1 MLYNGHSVYA
11 DVQEEPTA
19 GGIQTR
25 KKKKTKHGYTTRS
38 NMDDDDAATNRL
50 TRRALY
56 DTDEE
61 VKTFTSVIMFFVNLQ
76 KISCNL
82 DLVQSLSR
90 RNTQLFNKRTSSGLS
105 ANSMS

>member
-1 MLYNGHSVYA
+1 MLYNGRSVYA

-38 NMDDDDAATNRL
+38 NLDEDDAATNRL

-61 VKTFTSVIMFFVNLQ
+61 VKHL
-76 KISCNL
+76 L
-82 DLVQSLSR
+82 LSLCS
-90 RNTQLFNKRTSSGLS
+90 LLS
-105 ANSMS
+105 NERIVVV